1 LLLRKLIRISGNNRH
16 FRKEIGEVY
25 NILMYVDS
33 GVDDSFALMYALL
46 HPKLNVVGIVSGYG
60 NITKEQSLDN
70 TAYLLK
76 LAGREDIPIIAGVAG
91 PLSGETTRY
100 YPEIHGEKGLGPIQP
115 PPDFKGLKVYDINK
129 VREII
134 EEYKNDLIIVGVG
147 RQTDLALPFIVYG
160 RDAFKDVNAF
170 YLMGGAFLVPGNVTA
185 EAEANFHADPIAA
198 DTVIEKAHNVFIH
211 PLNITNIATIRPA
224 EMDYI
229 AQNSKTPFKDLI
241 KPAYDYYFNAYQ
253 ELIPGIEGAPLHDVV
268 PLFALTN
275 ADAVQYI
282 AKQVRVEQF
291 GRARGKSIADFRP
304 GSKETEEEKSDWI
317 GMRIDVN
324 RFRSDFMKVFLATS
338 F

>member
-1 LLLRKLIRISGNNRH
+1 M
-16 FRKEIGEVY
+16 Y

-46 HPKLNVVGIVSGYG
+46 HPELNVVGVVSGYG

-91 PLSGETTRY
+91 PLSGEITHY

-115 PPDFKGLKVYDINK
+115 PPDFEGLKVYDINK
-129 VREII
+129 VRDILEK
-134 EEYKNDLIIVGVG
+134 YKNNLIIIGVG

-170 YLMGGAFLVPGNVTA
+170 YLMGGAFLVPGNVTE
-185 EAEANFHADPIAA
+185 EAEANFYADPIAA
-198 DTVIEKAHNVFIH
+198 DSVIEKAHNVFIH

-224 EMDYI
+224 EIDKI
-229 AQNSKTPFKDLI
+229 VQNSKNPFKDLI
-241 KPAYDYYFNAYQ
+241 KPAYDYYFNAYK
-253 ELIPGIEGAPLHDVV
+253 ELIPGIDGAPLHDVV

-275 ADAVQYI
+275 PGAVQYVP
-282 AKQVRVEQF
+282 KQVRVEQF
-291 GRARGKSIADFRP
+291 GKARGKSIADFRA
-304 GSKETEEEKSDWI
+304 GAEKAEIEKQDWI
-317 GMRIDVN
+317 GMRMDVN
-324 RFRSDFMKVFLATS
+324 RFRDDLMRVFLAS